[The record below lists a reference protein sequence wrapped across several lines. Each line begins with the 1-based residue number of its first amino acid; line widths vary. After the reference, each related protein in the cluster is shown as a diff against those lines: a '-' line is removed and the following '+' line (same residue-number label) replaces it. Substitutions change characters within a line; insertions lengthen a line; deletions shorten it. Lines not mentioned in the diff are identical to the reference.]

1 VIEAVILVGG
11 QGSRLRELFPST
23 AKAMVPINGRPF
35 IDFVV
40 DYLVGQGVRR
50 IVLATGYLH
59 EQLVSHFAPRRDAE
73 FILCVETMPL
83 GTGGAIKH
91 ALNSVK
97 GGRFLALNGDS
108 LCPVPIRSVVE
119 LHDRKR
125 AAATLVVSRKF
136 DRSDGGTVVV
146 DQDSMVLD
154 FVEKGASGRGN
165 IGLSA
170 GIYVLNNDPRELDDW
185 GAVFSLE
192 RDVFPTW
199 ASRRQCAAFVTDEP
213 VMDVGTPDRYRF
225 AKEALAKGT

>member
-1 VIEAVILVGG
+1 MIEAVILVGG

-23 AKAMVPINGRPF
+23 AKALVPINGRPF

-40 DYLVGQGVRR
+40 EYLVRQGVRR
-50 IVLATGYLH
+50 IVLATGHLH
-59 EQLVSHFAPRRDAE
+59 EQMVSHFAPRSDAE
-73 FILCVETMPL
+73 FVLSAETTPL

-108 LCPVPIRSVVE
+108 LCAVPIRAVVD

-125 AAATLVVSRKF
+125 VAATLVVSRKF

-154 FVEKGASGRGN
+154 FVEKSASGRGN

-170 GIYVLNNDPRELDDW
+170 GIYVLKNDPREFDGW
-185 GAVFSLE
+185 GPVFSLE
-192 RDVFPTW
+192 HDVFPKW
-199 ASRRQCAAFVTDEP
+199 ASGRQCAAFVTDEP

-225 AKEALAKGT
+225 AKETLTGGA